1 MAERPAAILDLDGTL
16 VDSNYHHAL
25 AWFRA
30 LREQAIVVPV
40 WRLHRHIGM
49 GGDKFIAAVAGE
61 EVEGRLGDQLR
72 ERWEQLFDEL
82 LPEVEPLE
90 GAKPLMAQLKERG
103 HTIVLASSAIQSHFD
118 VFVDEKLGAR
128 ELVDAWTT
136 SDDVE
141 ASKPAPDLIQA
152 ALAKAGTEWAV
163 MIGDSPWDCEAG
175 RRAGIDTICILTG
188 GFSKNELEDAGAAAV
203 FPSLEAL
210 LDQLDEG
217 PLA

>member
-61 EVEGRLGDQLR
+61 GVEGRLGDQLR

-82 LPEVEPLE
+82 LPEVEPFE

-128 ELVDAWTT
+128 ALVDAWTT

-152 ALAKAGTEWAV
+152 ALAKAGTRRAV